1 VSGFRL
7 PSGGAVDRGRPLAF
21 TFDGKPYLGFGG
33 DSIASALLANGVRI
47 VGRSFK
53 YHRPR
58 GVWGA
63 WTEEPNAIVDVTRS
77 GRTTPNLRATTEALE
92 NDLAVR
98 SVNALPTAAE
108 DRVALLDRLSAFMPA
123 GFYYKTFLWPRWET
137 FEPAIRAMAGLGR
150 VDPDNRPQGDNPQ
163 FNARC
168 DMLVVGGGPAGLA
181 AANAAARSG
190 RVVFLLDDRADIG
203 GQLVHRGGSIEGG
216 DWREWS
222 GSVTAA
228 VEANG
233 GRVMTSTT
241 AFGVY
246 DHRLVCAWERRAALP
261 DALWRIRP
269 KTIIVA
275 AGAIERPLVVPD
287 NDRPGVMSADAAL
300 SYLRRFAVLVGK
312 RVAIATNN
320 DSAYPVA
327 VALGEAGAEVEI
339 FDTRPDAPDDP
350 LATKLKV
357 SRGVEVEGV
366 INSAGVERVRVGGQ
380 TREVDALLLSGGW
393 TPTVHLYAQA
403 RGKLRYEEALAAL
416 TPAAEVEGVAVAGA
430 ANGAFTLNEALRQ
443 GHAAGGGEGA
453 APNAPSG
460 QYRIAAAWP
469 KADAP
474 GRRWIDFQS
483 DVTMKDVA
491 LAAREGY
498 VSVEHLKRY
507 TTLGMAT
514 DQGKTSSVNGLAAM
528 AALTGRSIEETGTTT
543 YRPPFVPVPMGVI
556 AGRRRG
562 ALISP
567 LKRLPLEA
575 EHRAD
580 GAQMREYGG
589 WLRPAWYG
597 PDDPERAIQ
606 REAARARDAVALF
619 DGSSLGK
626 IEIIGP
632 DAAKLADFN
641 SYNRLSSLKPG
652 KVRYG
657 FLLTESGIVYDDG
670 VTLRLSDDRFL
681 VSCSSGHTD
690 SVITRL
696 ELWRQD
702 RFDAG
707 RVVVHD
713 TTAHWAT
720 LTVTGPRARD
730 LVAALELGVAIDDES
745 LPHMAFATGA
755 FEGAPLRIV
764 RVSFTG
770 DRSYELSV
778 PAGRARNL
786 RARIKEKLPAF
797 GGGLLGSE
805 GLMILRAEKGYIIV
819 GKDTDGTTMPHDLG
833 IAGPKDSRKDEYIGK
848 RSLFTPVAGD
858 KGRRQLVGLSVA
870 VGKPALPTGA
880 HVVAGAGKAR
890 RSQGYV
896 TSSYMSPT
904 LGRPVALGL
913 VADGLTRMG
922 EEVAVYHLGAERR
935 ATIASAI
942 ALDPEGKRLHA

>member
-1 VSGFRL
+1 MSGFRL
-7 PSGGAVDRGRPLAF
+7 PAGGAVDRGRPLAF
-21 TFDGKPYLGFGG
+21 TFDGKPYLGFRG
-33 DSIASALLANGVRI
+33 DSIASALLANGVRV

-63 WTEEPNAIVDVTRS
+63 WTEEPNAIVDVTRR
-77 GRTTPNLRATTEALE
+77 GRTTPNLRATVEALD

-98 SVNALPTAAE
+98 SVNALPTAAA

-137 FEPAIRAMAGLGR
+137 FELAIRAMAGLGR
-150 VDPDNRPQGDNPQ
+150 VDPDNQPHGDNPQ

-190 RVVFLLDDRADIG
+190 RAVFLLDDRADIG

-216 DWREWS
+216 DWRDWAA
-222 GSVTAA
+222 SVTAA

-241 AFGVY
+241 AYGVY
-246 DHRLVCAWERRAALP
+246 DHRLVSAWERSGTLP

-275 AGAIERPLVVPD
+275 AGAVERPLVVPD

-300 SYLRRFAVLVGK
+300 VYLRRFAVLVGK
-312 RVAIATNN
+312 RIAIATNN

-327 VALGEAGAEVEI
+327 DALSEAGAEVEL
-339 FDTRPDAPDDP
+339 FDLRPDAPP
-350 LATKLKV
+350 TTLRV
-357 SRGVEVEGV
+357 VRGAEIEGVAGASGVEGV
-366 INSAGVERVRVGGQ
+366 RIGGQ
-380 TREVDALLLSGGW
+380 TRAVDTVLLSGGW

-403 RGKLRYEEALAAL
+403 RGKLRYDEALAAL
-416 TPAAEVEGVAVAGA
+416 VPNVEVEGVRVAGA
-430 ANGAFTLNEALRQ
+430 ANGAFNLDEALRQ
-443 GHAAGGGEGA
+443 GHAAGGGQGA
-453 APNAPSG
+453 PPNAPSG
-460 QYRIAAAWP
+460 QYRVTAAWP
-469 KADAP
+469 KPDAP
-474 GRRWIDFQS
+474 GRRWIDFQN
-483 DVTMKDVA
+483 DVTLKDVA

-514 DQGKTSSVNGLAAM
+514 DQGKTSNINGLAAM
-528 AALTGRSIEETGTTT
+528 AALTGRSIDETGTTT

-597 PDDPERAIQ
+597 PDDPGRAIQ

-632 DAAKLADFN
+632 DAATLADFS
-641 SYNRLSSLKPG
+641 SYNRLSNLKPG

-657 FLLTESGIVYDDG
+657 FLLQESGIVFDDG
-670 VTLRLSDDRFL
+670 VTLRLAEDRFL

-690 SVITRL
+690 SVVTRL

-702 RFDAG
+702 RFDPR
-707 RVVVHD
+707 RVVIHD
-713 TTAHWAT
+713 TTAQWAT
-720 LTVTGPRARD
+720 LTLTGPRARD
-730 LVAALELGVAIDDES
+730 LVAALDLGAALDDDS
-745 LPHMAFATGA
+745 LPHMAFTPAA
-755 FEGAPLRIV
+755 FDGAPLRIT

-770 DRSYELSV
+770 DRSYELSA
-778 PAGRARNL
+778 PARRARAL
-786 RARIKEKLPAF
+786 RARIVEKLPAF
-797 GGGLLGSE
+797 GGGLLGLE
-805 GLMILRAEKGYIIV
+805 ALMILRAEKGFIVV

-833 IAGPKDSRKDEYIGK
+833 IAGPRDSRKDEYIGK
-848 RSLFTPVAGD
+848 RSLFTPAAND
-858 KGRRQLVGLSVA
+858 KGRKQFVGLTVA
-870 VGKPALPTGA
+870 QGETALSTGA
-880 HVVAGAGKAR
+880 HVIEGAGRAR
-890 RSQGYV
+890 RSMGYV
-896 TSSYMSPT
+896 TSSYVSPT
-904 LGRPVALGL
+904 LGAPVALGL
-913 VADGLTRMG
+913 VANGFARMG
-922 EEVAVYHLGAERR
+922 QTVGVYHLGAERR
-935 ATIASAI
+935 ATIAPAV

>member
-7 PSGGAVDRGRPLAF
+7 PAGGAVDRGRPLAF
-21 TFDGKPYLGFGG
+21 TFDGKPYLGFEG
-33 DSIASALLANGVRI
+33 DSIASALLANGVRV

-58 GVWGA
+58 GIWGA
-63 WTEEPNAIVDVTRS
+63 WTEEPNAIVDVTRV
-77 GRTTPNLRATTEALE
+77 GRTTPNLRATVEPLE

-98 SVNALPTAAE
+98 SVNALPTAAA
-108 DRVALLDRLSAFMPA
+108 DRAALLDRLSAFMPA

-137 FEPAIRAMAGLGR
+137 FEPAIRAFAGLGR

-163 FNARC
+163 FNAHC
-168 DMLVVGGGPAGLA
+168 DTLVVGAGPAGLA
-181 AANAAARSG
+181 AASAAARSG
-190 RVVFLLDDRADIG
+190 RVVILLDDRADIG
-203 GQLVHRGGSIEGG
+203 GQLVHRGGAIEGG
-216 DWREWS
+216 DWREWV
-222 GSVTAA
+222 GSVRAA
-228 VEANG
+228 VEASD

-241 AFGVY
+241 AYGIY
-246 DHRLVCAWERRAALP
+246 DHRLVCAWERRAPLP

-269 KTIIVA
+269 KAIVVA
-275 AGAIERPLVVPD
+275 AGAVERPLVVPD

-300 SYLRRFAVLVGK
+300 VYLRRFAVVVGK

-327 VALGEAGAEVEI
+327 EALSEAGAEVEV
-339 FDTRPDAPDDP
+339 FDIRPDAP
-350 LATKLKV
+350 ATGV
-357 SRGVEVEGV
+357 RVVRGVEVEGV
-366 INSAGVERVRVGGQ
+366 VGVSGVEGVRIGGR
-380 TREVDALLLSGGW
+380 TRAVDTLLLSGGW

-403 RGKLRYEEALAAL
+403 RGKLRYDEVLAAL
-416 TPAAEVEGVAVAGA
+416 VPKVEVEGIAVAGA
-430 ANGAFTLNEALRQ
+430 ANGAFTLDEALRQ

-460 QYRIAAAWP
+460 QYRMTAAWP
-469 KADAP
+469 KPDAP
-474 GRRWIDFQS
+474 GRRWIDFQN
-483 DVTMKDVA
+483 DVTLKDVA

-514 DQGKTSSVNGLAAM
+514 DQGKTSSVNGLAAL

-562 ALISP
+562 ALINP
-567 LKRLPLEA
+567 LKRLPLEP
-575 EHRAD
+575 EHRVD

-597 PDDPERAIQ
+597 ADDPERAIQ

-641 SYNRLSSLKPG
+641 SYNRLSNLKPG
-652 KVRYG
+652 KIRYG
-657 FLLTESGIVYDDG
+657 FMLQESGIVFDDG
-670 VTLRLSDDRFL
+670 VTLRLSEDRFL

-690 SVITRL
+690 SVVTRL

-702 RFDAG
+702 RFDPR

-713 TTAHWAT
+713 TTAQWAT
-720 LTVTGPRARD
+720 LTLTGPRARD
-730 LVAALELGVAIDDES
+730 LATALDLGVPLDDES
-745 LPHMAFATGA
+745 LPHMAFAVSS
-755 FEGAPLRIV
+755 FDGAPIRIA

-778 PAGRARNL
+778 PANRAHAVRGRIAEQL
-786 RARIKEKLPAF
+786 AAF
-797 GGGLLGSE
+797 GGGLLGLE
-805 GLMILRAEKGYIIV
+805 GLMILRAEKGYIVV

-833 IAGPKDSRKDEYIGK
+833 ISGPRDARRDEYVGK
-848 RSLFTPVAGD
+848 RSLFTPVARD
-858 KGRRQLVGLSVA
+858 KDRKQFVGLSVA
-870 VGKPALPTGA
+870 RGEAPLPTGA
-880 HVVAGAGKAR
+880 HVVEGARKAR
-890 RSQGYV
+890 RSLGYV
-896 TSSYMSPT
+896 TSSYASPS
-904 LGRPVALGL
+904 LGAPVALGL
-913 VADGLTRMG
+913 VENGFARLG
-922 EEVAVYHLGAERR
+922 ETVGVDHLGAERR
-935 ATIASAI
+935 ATIGSPV